1 VNPYKVLGIAEDS
14 DESKIK
20 NAFREKAKI
29 LHPDVSNNDDD
40 SEFKLLLEAYELLK
54 TNNWEWNIKTRVEKI
69 DIDELFNQFIRKY
82 PTYRAFFND
91 DVIKAQLK
99 WSSLR
104 NRP

>member
-1 VNPYKVLGIAEDS
+1 MNPYKVLDIPEGA

-20 NAFREKAKI
+20 TAFREKAKI
-29 LHPDVSNNDDD
+29 HHPDVSNNNDD
-40 SEFKLLLEAYELLK
+40 SEFKLILEAYEILRN
-54 TNNWEWNIKTRVEKI
+54 NNWKWNIKTSVEKI
-69 DIDELFNQFIRKY
+69 DIDELFNQFIKKY

-91 DVIKAQLK
+91 DIIKAQLK